1 MKVGWSMCIYWLN
14 YSRKL
19 RRKEG
24 GGNSESPSPGP
35 IGPGV
40 EITNHR
46 GSSILFPVSN
56 RQSCNMIFLH

>member
-24 GGNSESPSPGP
+24 GGNSESPGP

-46 GSSILFPVSN
+46 GSFQQAI
-56 RQSCNMIFLH
+56 